1 MVTVNTVITTD
12 TKESKTMVT
21 VNTVITTDTHTISV
35 SEKDPIKLRYAIRLM
50 AYLESATKE
59 LTPPHSLETINDLRG
74 RIHEVTGK
82 LPTEL
87 KEPCPDTAQ

>member
-1 MVTVNTVITTD
+1 
-12 TKESKTMVT
+12 MVT

-35 SEKDPIKLRYAIRLM
+35 SEEDYIKLKDTIRLM

-59 LTPPHSLETINDLRG
+59 LTLPHSLETINNLRG

-82 LPTEL
+82 FPTEL
-87 KEPCPDTAQ
+87 RKPCPDTAP